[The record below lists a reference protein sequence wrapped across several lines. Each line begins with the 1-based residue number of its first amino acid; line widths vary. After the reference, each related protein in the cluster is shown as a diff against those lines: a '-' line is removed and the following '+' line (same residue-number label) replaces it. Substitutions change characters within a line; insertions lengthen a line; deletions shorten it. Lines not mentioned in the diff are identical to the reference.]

1 MTDKIKVAFI
11 TERMILGHGVDMI
24 VDRIACGLSDSG
36 YECDIYC
43 NNYDETFKKQKPYN
57 LIRLPSITASNVFDL
72 ESKVKKF
79 KLLLNNRS
87 EDIFIINSFPFY
99 SLAGHLNKPV
109 ISINYGIVSTEGM
122 QFKRKLFYK
131 YMDFSQNFSYF
142 RKSSSVISISNYL
155 NNKLPGFIRKKS
167 RCIYPGTNHYLEIKI
182 DKNKVN
188 EFRHKHGVKE
198 DDVLLLYAGRLNPV
212 NQPYKGTKE
221 LIELFHFINR
231 KNSKIKLMMAGFG
244 SQNDEIAI
252 KNEGVIAIAN
262 APWEMMPVIYSACDI
277 YTTCTKWEGFDLPI
291 VEAQTFGKPSIC
303 YNIGAH
309 PEITQNNKTG
319 FLVNTKEEFAQKILE
334 LSYNTQLRNEMG
346 LNCLENAKKFSWQKT
361 ISEYDDEIKKVLN
374 KYAKYTDKRYEFK
387 STNLYSSFESA
398 ESKLN
403 LKNNLKKDYV
413 KNENITSRLEILE
426 NISVSNLDNKDQNE
440 LYDGL
445 KQDKLLDKKEK
456 SSKAEVTVLIINY
469 NSSLACLQECLNSLK
484 NQTFKNFEIMIFDN
498 ASTNDAINII
508 NEQINFKKIN
518 LNENIKNSDAS
529 EGFVSNEGFNS
540 ENIKLRIIKNE
551 TNVGL
556 GKAINLSINKINTPY
571 VLISNFDV
579 IYDKNALEELVLM
592 IKSCNEN
599 IIGLAPKIKLAYRK
613 DYIESVGTYL
623 DTSLYDGYQGLG
635 QLDLHQYDVPE
646 DIFGVS
652 FTSAFIKTDAF
663 KENCAGKVDET
674 FFLFYEDF
682 DFCFR
687 ANIMGYK
694 FKSCP
699 NAIVYHK
706 YSYSFR
712 EESSAFETKY
722 YYKRLNL
729 LKMMYKN
736 ADDSTIKRILP
747 VEIKIMKN
755 NLKDKNLRKVSKK
768 ILSDL
773 KKSKKYLLKQREIIK
788 LSKILS
794 DAEAIKYYWGE
805 QNFFDVVKNEPKYEI
820 ANLEKTYQRLFVI
833 TGSSKYM
840 EYISYLHSL
849 DFTKFKFEPE
859 ILRHKLHSKLENEPI
874 SVHEFI
880 DKIKP

>member
-1 MTDKIKVAFI
+1 MTDKIKVAFV
-11 TERMILGHGVDMI
+11 TERMILGHGVDLI

-57 LIRLPSITASNVFDL
+57 LIRLPSITGSNVFDL

-142 RKSSSVISISNYL
+142 RKSSSVISISSYL

-188 EFRHKHGVKE
+188 EFRHKHGVSE

-309 PEITQNNKTG
+309 PEITQNNRTG
-319 FLVNTKEEFAQKILE
+319 FLVNTKEEFMEKILE
-334 LSYNTQLRNEMG
+334 LSGNVELRNEMR

-361 ISEYDDEIKKVLN
+361 ISEYDDGIKKVLN
-374 KYAKYTDKRYEFK
+374 KYAKKYYEKKYAKYSKQDAKSENLSLQFK
-387 STNLYSSFESA
+387 PA
-398 ESKLN
+398 EPQLN
-403 LKNNLKKDYV
+403 LKDNLIKDRA
-413 KNENITSRLEILE
+413 KS
-426 NISVSNLDNKDQNE
+426 
-440 LYDGL
+440 
-445 KQDKLLDKKEK
+445 KEK

-498 ASTNDAINII
+498 ASTNDVINII
-508 NEQINFKKIN
+508 EQQINSNKNDNKNDKIDNLFKELSI
-518 LNENIKNSDAS
+518 ENIK
-529 EGFVSNEGFNS
+529 V
-540 ENIKLRIIKNE
+540 RVIKNE

-556 GKAINLSINKINTPY
+556 GKAINLSLKEINTPY
-571 VLISNFDV
+571 ILISNFDV
-579 IYDKNALEELVLM
+579 IYDRNALEELALM
-592 IKSCNEN
+592 IKSYDED
-599 IIGLAPKIKLAYRK
+599 IIGLAPKIKFAYRK

-755 NLKDKNLRKVSKK
+755 NLKDKNLRAVSKR

-773 KKSKKYLLKQREIIK
+773 KKAKKYLLKQREIIN

-820 ANLEKTYQRLFVI
+820 ANIEKTYRRLFVI

-849 DFTKFKFEPE
+849 DFTKFKFESE

-880 DKIKP
+880 DKLKP